1 MIEALTFQQ
10 PAHGV
15 EKRMDND
22 SSEEEGGKRALGEEV
37 EEEEGTNSIS
47 RANTEHVDV
56 ESHVSISMSPVTGH
70 SVTGHSRSGPNQASS
85 PARLPSQHTKSET
98 LDSSQRSI
106 NASTYPVEFFRY
118 LSTVPVCLCVCA
130 SVCVRVRV
138 WVWVCVCVCV

>member
-1 MIEALTFQQ
+1 
-10 PAHGV
+10 
-15 EKRMDND
+15 MDND

-98 LDSSQRSI
+98 LDSSQRSK

-118 LSTVPVCLCVCA
+118 LSTVPVCLCVCVCPCPCLGLGLCVCLCV
-130 SVCVRVRV
+130 SVCV
-138 WVWVCVCVCV
+138 